1 MSDEYLNAMR
11 DDFGKVTAAFKREL
25 TTIRTGRASPQ
36 ILENVQVLVASYGAT
51 MPLNQLA
58 SIQAPDARLLVLN
71 PWDKSTI
78 ADIERGITMA
88 NLGLNPSNDGQIV
101 RVPIPPLTQERRKEM
116 VRNVGRLTEEAR
128 VRARGVRRDYLDI
141 FKELEAEKEISE
153 DDLKRYQEKVQTA
166 TDASVKELET
176 LAAEKEREVLDS

>member
-78 ADIERGITMA
+78 PDIERGIAMA

-141 FKELEAEKEISE
+141 FKELETEKEISE

-166 TDASVKELET
+166 TDACVKELES
-176 LAAEKEREVLDS
+176 LAADKEREVLDS